1 MVRKKSTEKERRNTQ
16 VVEPIRDKRDIQR
29 IIDYFDQHDKHK
41 YAVIFQLGVY
51 SGLRIS
57 DILKLKVKDVYR
69 QSSIRIREQKT
80 RKAKQF
86 PIQDKVHTLID
97 IFCEGR
103 GEQEFVFVG
112 KGEKP
117 LDRIVVY
124 KALVKA
130 GQDLGIQA
138 HIGTHTCRKT
148 FGYHHYRQFKDI
160 TLLQT
165 IFNHYTPE
173 VTKRYIGIT
182 QDEINESYLALN
194 LDPPVDEVKEAKL
207 TSKIRARRVASYCNN
222 YLKNGGKAH
231 RDFALTI
238 LELMND

>member
-1 MVRKKSTEKERRNTQ
+1 MARRQNGEKERRNTQ

-29 IIDYFDQHDKHK
+29 IIDYFDNKGKHK

-57 DILKLKVKDVYR
+57 DILKLKVRDVYH
-69 QSSIRIREQKT
+69 QPSIRIREQKT

-86 PIQDKVHTLID
+86 PMQEKIHELVDD
-97 IFCEGR
+97 YCEGR
-103 GEQEFVFVG
+103 DEKEFVFTG
-112 KGEKP
+112 KGDKQ

-130 GQDLGIQA
+130 GADLDIQA
-138 HIGTHTCRKT
+138 NVGTHTCRKT

-194 LDPPVDEVKEAKL
+194 LDPPVDEVAEAKL
-207 TSKIRARRVASYCNN
+207 TSKIRARRVASFCNN
-222 YLKNGGKAH
+222 YIKNGGKAH
-231 RDFALTI
+231 RDFAEAI
-238 LELMND
+238 LELMGD